1 MAIRDFGTSLLANVR
16 QRKDAQARDA
26 RNRAKKQ
33 QRKDAL
39 QGLLFK
45 GAMSIGNAVLRDKSN
60 KFLESEQFY
69 KENIQFKRGYDIA
82 NEYITNEK
90 SARNDALGY
99 DAYWTNVAPAEQ
111 VDTAMVEK
119 YGDIKQ
125 YNPADWKANRSELM
139 KEIGIAARKNHEEGL
154 VNAQSFINKAGSG
167 GAEFYSNFAKEARP
181 TTIAGL
187 ITNTVRS
194 TIGGKDLNLASR
206 EITRKGYLKDAE
218 ALIAYDK
225 AWDAT
230 GNNRVSK
237 FIADKTK
244 QLKGKAPVTTQEY
257 VDLKKTDIFGDS
269 SAESTLVTK
278 SKDSLGNITIILPDE
293 NLAMDSKEY
302 KSYRQFNTYVTAHS
316 TNDAAS
322 QRVQQVG
329 AQVLVNEGTKE
340 EQKFF
345 NDVAEK
351 AGEKLSRAD
360 KTKAI
365 AARNA
370 TTQAN
375 LAGLKIIFR
384 EQYGMNEDASN
395 RSAIAMY
402 KNQIQDTIA
411 RKESGELGAQPYNNA
426 KVFGTMIT
434 MAQQQRIASN
444 PRNFSNAAIEE
455 IADSPAAKFALF
467 EDYRNLTDDAM
478 LKYDELVS
486 KTNNPIVT
494 DVHNQMKGIVEISKK
509 YPKIAEVGTL
519 EKLYNDSSIEE
530 DVSLTTINTKLG
542 GSQNNEPESVALD
555 ATPDLLSSMPR
566 PPALPKFSSKS
577 DVAKHKQL
585 YGGQQKDY
593 LKILKAQKTL
603 QNNTAMATRQGKNTS
618 YGITS
623 AQKSLNSLY
632 TDYMNKYG
640 EV

>member
-69 KENIQFKRGYDIA
+69 KENMQFKKGYDIA

-90 SARNDALGY
+90 AARNNELGY
-99 DAYWTNVAPAEQ
+99 DAYWTKVAPEGS
-111 VDTAMVEK
+111 VETAMTEK
-119 YGDIKQ
+119 YGDSSL
-125 YNPADWKANRSELM
+125 YNTTDWKQMRSSLM
-139 KEIGIAARKNHEEGL
+139 QTMGEEARKNHEEGL

-225 AWDAT
+225 TWDQT
-230 GNNRVSK
+230 GSNQISS
-237 FIADKTK
+237 FFADTTKT
-244 QLKGKAPVTTQEY
+244 LKSKAPVLTQEY
-257 VDLKKTDIFGDS
+257 AEEEGLFGKKT
-269 SAESTLVTK
+269 VVRTK
-278 SKDSLGNITIILPDE
+278 ATYPNGNSFYVDE
-293 NLAMDSKEY
+293 NGKKAMSDDEAQDFEKY
-302 KSYRQFNTYVTAHS
+302 NGWVAKHS
-316 TNDAAS
+316 TDTQDAKA
-322 QRVQQVG
+322 QQQVG
-329 AQVLVNEGTKE
+329 MLALSKHATE
-340 EQKFF
+340 EDKKFF
-345 NDVAEK
+345 N
-351 AGEKLSRAD
+351 
-360 KTKAI
+360 AI
-365 AARNA
+365 AKETGKKFSGNDRDKAVAQKNKSI
-370 TTQAN
+370 QAHI
-375 LAGLKIIFR
+375 AGLKIMYR
-384 EQYGMNEDASN
+384 DGYGMGQETSERLAV
-395 RSAIAMY
+395 AMY
-402 KNQIQDTIA
+402 RNQEEFI
-411 RKESGELGAQPYNNA
+411 KESDVLGANPFSHG
-426 KVFGTMIT
+426 KTFGTIIT
-434 MAQQQRIASN
+434 MAEQQALPSR
-444 PRNFSNAAIEE
+444 PRNFSN
-455 IADSPAAKFALF
+455 
-467 EDYRNLTDDAM
+467 
-478 LKYDELVS
+478 YD
-486 KTNNPIVT
+486 
-494 DVHNQMKGIVEISKK
+494 
-509 YPKIAEVGTL
+509 IAEVIGSPSGKKDLFKDYRQLTPKAMDKYDKL
-519 EKLYNDSSIEE
+519 VEQTGNQIVIQAHKEIKGLAQFSNKNPEIEDLSKIEKLYNESLIEE
-530 DVSLTTINTKLG
+530 DVTLTTINTKLG

-603 QNNTAMATRQGKNTS
+603 QNNTAMATRQGKTTS

-640 EV
+640 E

>member
-69 KENIQFKRGYDIA
+69 KENMQFKKGYDIA

-90 SARNDALGY
+90 AARNNELGY
-99 DAYWTNVAPAEQ
+99 DAYWTKVAPEGS
-111 VDTAMVEK
+111 VETAMTEK
-119 YGDIKQ
+119 YGDSSL
-125 YNPADWKANRSELM
+125 YNTTDWKQMRSSLM
-139 KEIGIAARKNHEEGL
+139 QTMGEEARKNHEEGL

-225 AWDAT
+225 TWDQT
-230 GNNRVSK
+230 GSNQISS
-237 FIADKTK
+237 FFADTTKT
-244 QLKGKAPVTTQEY
+244 LKSKAPVLTQEY
-257 VDLKKTDIFGDS
+257 AEEEGLFGKKT
-269 SAESTLVTK
+269 VVRTK
-278 SKDSLGNITIILPDE
+278 ATYPNGNSFYVDE
-293 NLAMDSKEY
+293 NGKKAMSDDEAQDFEKY
-302 KSYRQFNTYVTAHS
+302 NGWVAKHS
-316 TNDAAS
+316 TDTQDAKA
-322 QRVQQVG
+322 QQQVG
-329 AQVLVNEGTKE
+329 MLALSKHATE
-340 EQKFF
+340 EDKKFF
-345 NDVAEK
+345 N
-351 AGEKLSRAD
+351 
-360 KTKAI
+360 AI
-365 AARNA
+365 AKETGKKFSGNDRDKAVAQKNKSI
-370 TTQAN
+370 QAHI
-375 LAGLKIIFR
+375 AGLKIMYR
-384 EQYGMNEDASN
+384 DGYGMGQETSERLAV
-395 RSAIAMY
+395 AMY
-402 KNQIQDTIA
+402 RNQEEFI
-411 RKESGELGAQPYNNA
+411 KESDVLGANPFSHG
-426 KVFGTMIT
+426 KTFGTIIT
-434 MAQQQRIASN
+434 MAEQQALPSR
-444 PRNFSNAAIEE
+444 PRNFSN
-455 IADSPAAKFALF
+455 
-467 EDYRNLTDDAM
+467 
-478 LKYDELVS
+478 YD
-486 KTNNPIVT
+486 
-494 DVHNQMKGIVEISKK
+494 
-509 YPKIAEVGTL
+509 IAEVIGSPSGKKDLFKDYRQLTPKAMDKYDKL
-519 EKLYNDSSIEE
+519 VEQTGNQIVIQAHKEIKGLAQFSNKNPEIEDLSKIEKLYNDSLIEE

-542 GSQNNEPESVALD
+542 GSQNNKPESIALD

-603 QNNTAMATRQGKNTS
+603 QNNTAMATRQGKTTS

-640 EV
+640 E

>member
-69 KENIQFKRGYDIA
+69 KENMQFKKGYDIA

-90 SARNDALGY
+90 AARNNELGY
-99 DAYWTNVAPAEQ
+99 DAYWTKVAPEGS
-111 VDTAMVEK
+111 VETAMTEK
-119 YGDIKQ
+119 YGDSSL
-125 YNPADWKANRSELM
+125 YNTTDWKQMRSSLM
-139 KEIGIAARKNHEEGL
+139 QTMGEEARKNHEEGL

-225 AWDAT
+225 TWDQT
-230 GNNRVSK
+230 GSNQISS
-237 FIADKTK
+237 FFADTTKT
-244 QLKGKAPVTTQEY
+244 LKSKAPVLTQEY
-257 VDLKKTDIFGDS
+257 AEEEGLFGKKT
-269 SAESTLVTK
+269 VVRTK
-278 SKDSLGNITIILPDE
+278 ATYLNGNSFYVDE
-293 NLAMDSKEY
+293 NGKKAMSDDEAQDFEKY
-302 KSYRQFNTYVTAHS
+302 NGWVAKHS
-316 TNDAAS
+316 TDTQDAKA
-322 QRVQQVG
+322 QQQVG
-329 AQVLVNEGTKE
+329 MLALSKHATE
-340 EQKFF
+340 EDKKFF
-345 NDVAEK
+345 N
-351 AGEKLSRAD
+351 
-360 KTKAI
+360 AI
-365 AARNA
+365 AKETGKKFSGNDRDKAVAQKNKSI
-370 TTQAN
+370 QAHI
-375 LAGLKIIFR
+375 AGLKIMYR
-384 EQYGMNEDASN
+384 NGYGMGQETSERLAV
-395 RSAIAMY
+395 AMY
-402 KNQIQDTIA
+402 RNQEEFI
-411 RKESGELGAQPYNNA
+411 KESDVLGANPFSHG
-426 KVFGTMIT
+426 KTFGTIIT
-434 MAQQQRIASN
+434 MAEQQALPSR
-444 PRNFSNAAIEE
+444 PRNFSN
-455 IADSPAAKFALF
+455 
-467 EDYRNLTDDAM
+467 
-478 LKYDELVS
+478 YD
-486 KTNNPIVT
+486 
-494 DVHNQMKGIVEISKK
+494 
-509 YPKIAEVGTL
+509 IAEVIGSPSGKKDLFKDYRQLTPKAMDKYDKL
-519 EKLYNDSSIEE
+519 VEQTGNQIVIQAHKEMKGLAQFSNKNPTITDLGKIEELYNESLIEE
-530 DVSLTTINTKLG
+530 DVTLTTINTNLE
-542 GSQNNEPESVALD
+542 GSQNNKPESIALD

-603 QNNTAMATRQGKNTS
+603 QNNIAMTTKQGKTTS

-623 AQKSLNSLY
+623 AQKSLNNLY

-640 EV
+640 E